1 VIADVVVIGGG
12 IVGNSCAYYL
22 TKAGLKVHLIE
33 KGPMGCGASKAGM
46 MHVVSWEEPD
56 IHLRLGRA
64 SLKLYKELNQELK
77 IPIEFRETGSI
88 AILENEGQFNS
99 FTEKVERLQ
108 NWGVK
113 CRILDNACITE
124 MEPNIAPD
132 IYGGVFFEEDG
143 QVSPLYATLALAQA
157 SREKGAAIESF
168 CEATGF
174 EFNNEKD
181 AITAVLTD
189 KGRIPAG
196 AVVIASGAW
205 SGMVGE
211 FAGLNIPVQPRKGN
225 LAVTVPVPDDIVNCK
240 VVLAASYM
248 DTVHSG
254 GSTGVSIAANIQQAG
269 NGNLVL
275 GSSRQFIGFDAEVDP
290 MVISRMLKQ
299 CLRFYP
305 ILKDISVIR
314 TWSGFRPYTPDL
326 LPIISSVEGIR
337 GMYLATGHEGIGI
350 TEGPITGKL
359 ITQMIT
365 GQPLEF
371 PLDAVSFSR
380 FEKIKY

>member
-1 VIADVVVIGGG
+1 MASDVVVIGGG
-12 IVGNSCAYYL
+12 IVGTSCAYYL
-22 TKAGLKVHLIE
+22 SKAGLKVHLIE

-56 IHLRLGRA
+56 IHLKLGNT
-64 SLKLYKELNQELK
+64 SMKLYKELNQELE

-88 AILENEGQFNS
+88 AILENEEQFKS
-99 FTEKVERLQ
+99 FTEKVERLKA
-108 NWGVK
+108 WGVK
-113 CRILDNACITE
+113 CQVLDNAAIRK

-132 IYGGVFFEEDG
+132 VAGGVYFQQDC
-143 QVSPLYATLALAQA
+143 QVSPLYATLSLAQA
-157 SREKGAAIESF
+157 SRENGAAVESF
-168 CEATGF
+168 VEATGF
-174 EFNNEKD
+174 EFNNEKN
-181 AITAVLTD
+181 AVTAVLTD
-189 KGRIPAG
+189 KGRIPTG

-205 SGMVGE
+205 SKMVGE
-211 FAGLNIPVQPRKGN
+211 FASLNVPVEPRRGI
-225 LAVTVPVPDDIVNCK
+225 LAVTVPVPDGIINCK
-240 VVLAASYM
+240 VILAASYM

-254 GSTGVSIAANIQQAG
+254 GSTRVSIAANIQQAG

-275 GSSRQFIGFDAEVDP
+275 GSSRQFVGFDNEVDP
-290 MVISRMLKQ
+290 KVVAEMLKQ
-299 CLRFYP
+299 NLRFYP
-305 ILKDISVIR
+305 VLKDISVIR
-314 TWSGFRPYTPDL
+314 TWVGFRPYTSDL
-326 LPIISSVEGIR
+326 LPIISPVESIK

-380 FEKIKY
+380 FEK